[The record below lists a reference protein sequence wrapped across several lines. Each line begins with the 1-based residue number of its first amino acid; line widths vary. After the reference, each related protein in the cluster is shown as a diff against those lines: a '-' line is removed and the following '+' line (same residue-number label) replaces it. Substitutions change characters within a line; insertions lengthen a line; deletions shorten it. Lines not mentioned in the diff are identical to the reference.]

1 MQDEKKYIKY
11 KGITRLPSDHDS
23 FDGEL
28 EESINLS
35 ITGGEL
41 RPVLPP
47 QVIGTL
53 PGEFKFVHKNAGYEH
68 FIYQDGN
75 TIRAARYAGGVITD
89 MGVILNIGVATLY
102 NINAVGNTLIILTS
116 QDVSYCIW
124 KNNSYVD
131 LGSQLPFPVIN
142 FDLHGVTYPDS
153 DRSFDLSARI
163 NDSNVNWDEAYIW
176 KLDNTKGTYVG
187 EDYIKPP
194 DNKSVVEQF
203 TLDYV
208 YHTVTNRIG
217 NNTGLKLLS
226 YADENASLV
235 DLMVM
240 GEINKGVQAI
250 TGDDYFLFPFFL
262 RYAIRLY
269 DGTLTH
275 HSQPFLMLPTK
286 FLPFEA
292 GKDAPWSSNF
302 VIKFPKVGE
311 LRYSHP
317 AMYLS
322 GYKDIIASV
331 DIFIS
336 APIYTYD
343 QNGGIN
349 GLMPNPYADTS
360 PTSPDYLFGG
370 IFRAKD
376 KILAE
381 LSAVGNFYK
390 VGSISIDDLENSAT
404 GKDFKVENLT
414 SIVNQEP
421 MSDDYRSHAKIIAD
435 GTFTYNHR
443 LHLVGVKE
451 KPFNGF
457 SYTYDD
463 QYVSLRDYGNI
474 KTNTFF
480 YVKPQPFLFYPDTK
494 ASEITFFET
503 AIVGGVNGKN
513 MKRLTLTEHSRLNG
527 AFYLDPGLNPVA
539 SHGGVFAPISG
550 ALTTSSYKD
559 QGNVL
564 FVSGHQ
570 NPFVFPAASRVTLP
584 VGKILAVS
592 SNTEAISQGQ
602 FGQFPLYAFT
612 DDGIWALEINAEGK
626 YMARQPVSRE
636 VATNPRILQ
645 MDKMLAYISGKGVTV
660 LSGVNTETISAFIRE
675 NNIRTSKIS
684 ITDVLIAL
692 VAPELQQ
699 VYNTAA
705 TFEEFSAGASL
716 AYDYITDAGRIFVI
730 NPAYPFSWVYDLR
743 SKTWSKVLSDYKRV
757 VNNYP
762 DCYVQEGDGK
772 IRNLA
777 TIAPQSED
785 LTRCMFIT
793 RPISFNDANFLI
805 RSLAHRG
812 IIESVI
818 NVVIYASRNGVDYS
832 VIHTGKDRLLRMHGS
847 GYRYYKLLV
856 IADLKPHESISGTEI
871 DFMVKYANRMR

>member
-1 MQDEKKYIKY
+1 
-11 KGITRLPSDHDS
+11 
-23 FDGEL
+23 
-28 EESINLS
+28 
-35 ITGGEL
+35 
-41 RPVLPP
+41 
-47 QVIGTL
+47 
-53 PGEFKFVHKNAGYEH
+53 
-68 FIYQDGN
+68 
-75 TIRAARYAGGVITD
+75 
-89 MGVILNIGVATLY
+89 
-102 NINAVGNTLIILTS
+102 
-116 QDVSYCIW
+116 
-124 KNNSYVD
+124 
-131 LGSQLPFPVIN
+131 
-142 FDLHGVTYPDS
+142 
-153 DRSFDLSARI
+153 
-163 NDSNVNWDEAYIW
+163 
-176 KLDNTKGTYVG
+176 
-187 EDYIKPP
+187 
-194 DNKSVVEQF
+194 
-203 TLDYV
+203 
-208 YHTVTNRIG
+208 
-217 NNTGLKLLS
+217 
-226 YADENASLV
+226 
-235 DLMVM
+235 
-240 GEINKGVQAI
+240 
-250 TGDDYFLFPFFL
+250 
-262 RYAIRLY
+262 
-269 DGTLTH
+269 
-275 HSQPFLMLPTK
+275 
-286 FLPFEA
+286 
-292 GKDAPWSSNF
+292 
-302 VIKFPKVGE
+302 
-311 LRYSHP
+311 
-317 AMYLS
+317 
-322 GYKDIIASV
+322 
-331 DIFIS
+331 IS
-336 APIYTYD
+336 EPIYTYM
-343 QNGGIN
+343 QSGVIN
-349 GLMPNPYADTS
+349 
-360 PTSPDYLFGG
+360 
-370 IFRAKD
+370 
-376 KILAE
+376 
-381 LSAVGNFYK
+381 
-390 VGSISIDDLENSAT
+390 GSISLNLGEPPYIFGGLYKSMDAIKKEIGRTSNFYLIHSIPVEDMMTSKSLS
-404 GKDFKVENLT
+404 DVPVENLGAL
-414 SIVNQEP
+414 VNQQRME
-421 MSDDYRSHAKIIAD
+421 DDYRSHSKIIAD

-443 LHLVGVKE
+443 LHMVGVKE
-451 KPFNGF
+451 KPFTGF
-457 SYTYDD
+457 LYTFYDE
-463 QYVSLRDYGNI
+463 QYVSLSDYGNI
-474 KTNTFF
+474 KTSTAF
-480 YVKPQPFLFYPDTK
+480 YVGPQPFLYYPDAK

-550 ALTTSSYKD
+550 ALITSSYKD

-570 NPFVFPAASRVTLP
+570 NPFVFPAASRITLP

-684 ITDVLIAL
+684 ITDVLNAL

-785 LTRCMFIT
+785 LTTCMFIT

-818 NVVIYASRNGVDYS
+818 NVALYASRNGVDYS

-871 DFMVKYANRMR
+871 DFMVKYTNRMR